1 MLLGPGGV
9 PGQPGEKRVPLR
21 AAGGVPGGIGMYLA
35 AAQLGVRRVERRTHG
50 WTQQRLHPKSML
62 RFV

>member
-1 MLLGPGGV
+1 MLLEPGGV
-9 PGQPGEKRVPLR
+9 PGQLVGEKRVPLR

-50 WTQQRLHPKSML
+50 
-62 RFV
+62 